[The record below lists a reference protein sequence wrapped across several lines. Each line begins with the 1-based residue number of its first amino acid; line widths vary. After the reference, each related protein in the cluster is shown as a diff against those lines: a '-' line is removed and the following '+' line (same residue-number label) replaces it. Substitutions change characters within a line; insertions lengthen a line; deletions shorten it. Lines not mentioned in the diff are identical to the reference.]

1 VAVPQDKLILEGMQ
15 FYGYHGALPEERQLG
30 QRFLVDLEMFCDL
43 QSPGISDMLEEAVD
57 YAGVFE
63 LVKGI
68 VEKERYRL
76 IEALAE
82 RIASAVLENF
92 PVEGVLV
99 RVKKPE
105 APLPGILS
113 YAGVEI
119 RRGRCFRDE

>member
-1 VAVPQDKLILEGMQ
+1 MSLPQDKLVLKGMQ

-30 QRFLVDLEMFCDL
+30 QRFLVDLELFCDL
-43 QSPGISDMLEEAVD
+43 RSPGASDRLGAAVD
-57 YAGVFE
+57 YAKVFD

-68 VEKERYRL
+68 VEKERYHL

-82 RIASAVLENF
+82 RIASCVLENF

-99 RVKKPE
+99 RVKKPQV
-105 APLPGILS
+105 PLPGILS

-119 RRGRCFRDE
+119 KRGRCFQDA